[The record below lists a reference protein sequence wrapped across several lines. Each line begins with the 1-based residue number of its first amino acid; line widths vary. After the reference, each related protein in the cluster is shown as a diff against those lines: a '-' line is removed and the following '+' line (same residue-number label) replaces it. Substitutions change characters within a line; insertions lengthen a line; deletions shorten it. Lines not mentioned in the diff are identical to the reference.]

1 MGRRFCLSHLRFGAL
16 AFAALIGLS
25 TTVTGRS
32 NISEFAK
39 NVTTHVVLHEIGH
52 AVFREFG
59 IPILANEENMAD
71 SFATTYIMQNMRD
84 AAVNIILARAQS
96 WKYEDSEVEPKDY
109 DHKGEHELDIRRAYQ
124 AACLLYGADPAEWGE
139 ARDWADFS
147 DGDAAD
153 CSDTAPDQI
162 ESWSQVLAQNLLPP
176 GEESENVEL
185 IFGEGPM
192 KEQVQASGMMEQ
204 LAEIA
209 RRFDWPKPIIL
220 HFDHCDKGSSW
231 NRKARRILLCDDYVM
246 RFIRQGEQ
254 IMDQR

>member
-1 MGRRFCLSHLRFGAL
+1 MRTRNCFPRFKIVAL
-16 AFAALIGLS
+16 TWALQLCQTAPVAGQNN
-25 TTVTGRS
+25 V
-32 NISEFAK
+32 SEFAQS
-39 NVTTHVVLHEIGH
+39 VTTHVVLHEIGH

-71 SFATTYIMQNMRD
+71 SFATTYITQNMRD
-84 AAVNIILARAQS
+84 DAVDIILARAQS
-96 WKYEDSEVEPKDY
+96 WQYEDSEVEPKDY

-139 ARDWADFS
+139 ARAWADFS
-147 DGDAAD
+147 DSDAAD

-162 ESWSQVLAQNLLPP
+162 EGWSQVLAPNLLPP

-185 IFGEGPM
+185 IFGEGPL
-192 KEQVQASGMMEQ
+192 KEHVQASGMMER

-220 HFDHCDKGSSW
+220 HFDQCDKGSSW

-246 RFIRQGEQ
+246 RFIHQGEQ
-254 IMDQR
+254 IKDQR